1 MADLNIDFNSLVSEL
16 PNVLTQACIHFT
28 SGTETPYK
36 GAVLKVKEIFFRN
49 IEILLIKTCMKDVA
63 AGKKAVLS
71 RSETYKSSFPDFKGW
86 EPAHDLL
93 LLRSVSNNGFGRWR
107 EVLIGLIPGKDP
119 YDIYKLVHVED
130 ASLESAAIYA
140 RMEQFAEQRTRFLVY
155 CLMEDEYLTCEG
167 R

>member
-1 MADLNIDFNSLVSEL
+1 LAELNIDFNSLVAEL

-28 SGTETPYK
+28 AGTETLYK

-49 IEILLIKTCMKDVA
+49 IEILLIRTCVKDVA
-63 AGKKAVLS
+63 AGKKAVPS
-71 RSETYKSSFPDFKGW
+71 GSETYKSSFPDFKGW
-86 EPAHDLL
+86 ETAHDLL

-107 EVLIGLIPGKDP
+107 EVLIGLIPGKDAH
-119 YDIYKLVHVED
+119 DVYKLVHLED
-130 ASLESAAIYA
+130 ASLDHAAIYA
-140 RMEQFAEQRTRFLVY
+140 KMEQFVEQRTRFLVY